1 MSEKPKLFYE
11 FGSFRLDE
19 KERRLWRD
27 GEEVTF
33 KENGRTVRLPPKAFD
48 LLLLLVKQSGQMI
61 GRDELMERIWP
72 GTFVED
78 NRLSDNISTLRKF
91 LNDRP
96 RNPQFIETVPK
107 HGYRFV
113 ADVREMPDETVAVLE
128 ETKARIV
135 IEEDGEQPAVDAP
148 EASGHDFRERAVAP
162 ALPAASTP
170 RRRNTLRSVALACLL
185 FGGLALAAYFAVRNK
200 SGQPTEVQPLARSI
214 AVLPFKPLV
223 LENRDPALELGMTDA
238 LITKLSNI
246 REVIV
251 RPTSAVLKYND
262 PAQDP
267 LAAGREQ
274 GVDVLLD
281 GKVQRAGDRV
291 RVTVQ
296 LVRVSDG
303 VPLWGREFDES
314 FTNIFSVQN
323 SISEQV
329 ARALTLHLSSDEQKR
344 LTNRYTEKIEAY
356 QLYLQGRHFMEKRT
370 PEDLRKALNYYQ
382 QAIEVDANY
391 ALAYSGL
398 AYAYHLLAF
407 YGGLPPT
414 EAYPPAKRAA
424 LRALELDPA
433 LPEAYTALARIKE
446 GYEHDASGA
455 AEDYRRAIEI
465 NPSHASARRSYSAY
479 LLRAGRID
487 EAIREAQKAQ
497 EIDPLLLIAN
507 ANLGEIYYYAH
518 QWDQTLKYM
527 RRVREI
533 DPTFQKRY
541 VGTYLFLS
549 YMRKGMYEE
558 AIQENARRLSDGA
571 GPEKEAEVVATL
583 TEAHRVSGERGI
595 WQKQIELAEKLQKSD
610 SDFPFFMA
618 EAHIHLGEKDQTL
631 RWLNKAANEKHPA
644 IAAIH
649 SDPDYESLRSDP
661 RFAELV
667 RRVATAK

>member
-1 MSEKPKLFYE
+1 MSMNSRHFYE
-11 FGSFRLDE
+11 FGSFRVDE
-19 KERRLWRD
+19 SERLLLR
-27 GEEVTF
+27 GEDVVPLT
-33 KENGRTVRLPPKAFD
+33 PKAFEM
-48 LLLLLVKQSGQMI
+48 LLVLLESSGRVLTKEELMKRVWPDSFVEEANLSHNIYKLREALGEGRSGQ
-61 GRDELMERIWP
+61 
-72 GTFVED
+72 
-78 NRLSDNISTLRKF
+78 KY
-91 LNDRP
+91 
-96 RNPQFIETVPK
+96 IETLPRR
-107 HGYRFV
+107 GYRFV
-113 ADVREMPDETVAVLE
+113 ATVTEAGHEQAAEQQLSIE
-128 ETKARIV
+128 EHTRAHVV
-135 IEEDGEQPAVDAP
+135 IEEEDERSHTIGKA
-148 EASGHDFRERAVAP
+148 RE
-162 ALPAASTP
+162 LAATNSK
-170 RRRNTLRSVALACLL
+170 
-185 FGGLALAAYFAVRNK
+185 ALAAGPREERTREWKVRPAILAVACVLLAGLAVGTYQIWKNSTRP
-200 SGQPTEVQPLARSI
+200 SAAAMVARSI

-223 LENRDPALELGMTDA
+223 LANRDPALELGMTDA
-238 LITKLSNI
+238 LITKLSNL
-246 REVIV
+246 REVVV

-303 VPLWGREFDES
+303 VALWGREFDES

-344 LTNRYTEKIEAY
+344 LTNRYTENIEAY

-370 PEDLRKALNYYQ
+370 PEDLRRALNYYQ
-382 QAIEVDANY
+382 QAIDVDANY

-398 AYAYHLLAF
+398 AYAYHLLSF
-407 YGGLPPT
+407 YGGLPPE

-446 GYEHDASGA
+446 GYEHDEAGA
-455 AEDYRRAIEI
+455 GEDYRRAIEI
-465 NPSHASARRSYSAY
+465 NPSHASARRAYSAY

-487 EAIREAQKAQ
+487 EALREAQKAQ

-507 ANLGEIYYYAH
+507 ANLAEIFYYAH

-533 DPTFQKRY
+533 DPGFQKRY
-541 VGTYLFLS
+541 VGNYLYLT
-549 YMRKGMYEE
+549 YMRKKMYED
-558 AIQENARRLSDGA
+558 AILENAKRLSDRA
-571 GPEKEAEVVATL
+571 GPEKEAEAVAAL
-583 TEAHRVSGERGI
+583 REAYRVSGERGI
-595 WQKQIELAEKLQKSD
+595 WQKQIELADKQQKGD
-610 SDFPFFMA
+610 PDLPFFMA
-618 EAHIHLGEKDQTL
+618 EAHAHLGDKDQTMA
-631 RWLNKAANEKHPA
+631 WLNKAADQKHPA
-644 IAAIH
+644 IPPINY
-649 SDPDYESLRSDP
+649 DPDYESLHSDP

-667 RRVATAK
+667 RRVQPSK